1 MIVSL
6 IAAVSDNGIIG
17 RDGGLPWRL
26 PADLR
31 FFKLTTLG
39 HTVIMGRNTWDELG
53 KPLPNRRNIVVTR
66 NKGREFP
73 GAERAPFLGTALAM
87 AMAEDEVFVIGGGK
101 IYAEALPLADRMYL
115 THVHAEIEGD
125 TRFPE
130 WDPAEWEV
138 TSEERH
144 EADERHAHAFTI
156 RRYDRREK
164 GEGRSKKLRGE

>member
-26 PADLR
+26 PADLP

-39 HTVIMGRNTWDELG
+39 HTVIMGRKTWDELG

-66 NKGREFP
+66 NKGLDFP

-87 AMAEDEVFVIGGGK
+87 AMAEDEVFVI
-101 IYAEALPLADRMYL
+101 AVWNTLRFAL
-115 THVHAEIEGD
+115 
-125 TRFPE
+125 
-130 WDPAEWEV
+130 V
-138 TSEERH
+138 TGPIGFMLSFFF
-144 EADERHAHAFTI
+144 AW
-156 RRYDRREK
+156 
-164 GEGRSKKLRGE
+164 L

>member
-6 IAAVSDNGIIG
+6 IAAVSDNGVIG

-39 HTVIMGRNTWDELG
+39 HTVIMGRKTWDEIG
-53 KPLPNRRNIVVTR
+53 KPLPNRRNVVVTR
-66 NKGREFP
+66 NDARTFP
-73 GAERAPFLGTALAM
+73 GATRAPDLAAALAL
-87 AMAEDEVFVIGGGK
+87 AAAEDEVFVIGGGEL
-101 IYAEALPLADRMYL
+101 YRQALPLADRLYL

-130 WDPAEWEV
+130 WDPPEWSV
-138 TSEERH
+138 AWEERH
-144 EADERHAHAFTI
+144 EADERHPYAFTI
-156 RRYDRREK
+156 RRYDRSEE
-164 GEGRSKKLRGE
+164 GEGSRGK